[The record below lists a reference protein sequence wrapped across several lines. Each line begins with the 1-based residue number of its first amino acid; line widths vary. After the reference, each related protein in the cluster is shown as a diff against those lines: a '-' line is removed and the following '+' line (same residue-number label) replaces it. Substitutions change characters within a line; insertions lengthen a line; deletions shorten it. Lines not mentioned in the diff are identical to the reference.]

1 MSFEAFLKQKLVDSA
16 AFRQQ
21 QPEMWESF
29 SGLYEEIGEKSFDL
43 QKKFYF
49 NDLRGLYPLPLA
61 AKEEPKPAS
70 TTQRPKLSLKG
81 KPRLKPSL
89 KTKSEGASADSPPK
103 PRPKLKLKTREENP
117 LEDASPKP
125 RPKPKLKLKNKPP
138 VDSPEITDSSSQD
151 S

>member
-29 SGLYEEIGEKSFDL
+29 LGLYEEIGEKSFDL

-70 TTQRPKLSLKG
+70 TTPRPKLSLKG

-103 PRPKLKLKTREENP
+103 PRPK
-117 LEDASPKP
+117 
-125 RPKPKLKLKNKPP
+125 PKLKLKNKSP
-138 VDSPEITDSSSQD
+138 VDSPDRTDSSSQD